1 MSAQRRGDGVSRRTV
16 LLGSSAV
23 IAATTFPFDLG
34 KAEDVERPDLAE
46 IFAKNGAAGGTCAVF
61 EPVADRTFL
70 VDAKRAA
77 MRFPPASTFK
87 IANSLIAL
95 ETGVVKSVDEI
106 VPYGGKPQPNKA
118 WERDMSLREAIAMSN
133 VPIYQEIARRV
144 GLERYRTWLAQLD
157 YGNRETGAVVDS
169 FWLDGPLAIS
179 AIEQAQFLSRL
190 ALGALPVSPAT
201 HKAVRDILKIESK
214 DGVTLYAKTGWWA
227 SGTPKL
233 GWWAGWVEEG
243 SRVTTFALSMEMATA
258 EEGPKR
264 LAIGK
269 AILERV
275 GVW

>member
-1 MSAQRRGDGVSRRTV
+1 MRLSDDAGASRRTV
-16 LLGSSAV
+16 LTGGTTL
-23 IAATTFPFDLG
+23 IATALLPADRAAAG
-34 KAEDVERPDLAE
+34 DVERADLAE
-46 IFAKNGAAGGTCAVF
+46 IFTKHGAAGGTCAVF

-77 MRFPPASTFK
+77 VRFPPASTFK

-133 VPIYQEIARRV
+133 VPIYQEIARRI
-144 GLERYRTWLAQLD
+144 GLERYRTWLEQLD
-157 YGNRETGAVVDS
+157 YGNRESGSVVDR
-169 FWLDGPLAIS
+169 FWLDGPLVVS

-201 HKAVRDILKIESK
+201 HKAVRDILRNESK
-214 DGVTLYAKTGWWA
+214 DGATLYAKTGWFA
-227 SGTPKL
+227 AGTPKL
-233 GWWAGWVEEG
+233 GWWTGWVEEG
-243 SRVTTFALSMEMATA
+243 SRVTTFALHMEMATA

-264 LAIGK
+264 IAIGK
-269 AILERV
+269 AILART